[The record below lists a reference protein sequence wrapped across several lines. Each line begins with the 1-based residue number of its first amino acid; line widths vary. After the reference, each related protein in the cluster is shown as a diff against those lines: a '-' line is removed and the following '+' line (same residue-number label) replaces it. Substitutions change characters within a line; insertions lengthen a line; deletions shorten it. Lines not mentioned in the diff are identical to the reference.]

1 MRIAILQPGYL
12 PWLGFFDQL
21 WHSDRFVIYDDVQYT
36 RRDWRSRNRIKTPK
50 GELWLSV
57 PIVNRGRFHQLINE
71 AEIDYSQNWTHKHL
85 STIKNSYHRT
95 PYFEKYYPKLA
106 DVFNLKP
113 KYLLELDMALIHICA
128 EWLNINTEIIFSSK
142 LNISGN
148 STERLV
154 NICQHLKATHY
165 LTGNAAK
172 DYLDESMF
180 SKANI
185 ELEYHDYKHPFYK
198 QLYPP
203 FIPYLSIVDLLFNHG
218 QDSLAILTR
227 EKILESED

>member
-21 WHSDRFVIYDDVQYT
+21 WRSDRFVIYDDVQYT

-85 STIKNSYHRT
+85 GTITNSYHRT

-106 DVFNLKP
+106 EVFNLKP
-113 KYLLELDMALIHICA
+113 KYLLELDMSLIHICA
-128 EWLNINTEIIFSSK
+128 DWLNINAEIIFSSK

-154 NICQHLKATHY
+154 KICQHLKATHY